1 MHDICMTC
9 DHRNDLRSSQ
19 VHSNP
24 STFIS
29 IYIIKESPYG
39 LNGLAMKASLYI
51 DIYIYICKYCLSL
64 NIHICGRTACIHAC
78 IHADYIYIHIYNR
91 GLSGNAP
98 IVQILGIFYDS
109 MNIYNQMD
117 FSVLRYI

>member
-1 MHDICMTC
+1 MCMTC

-51 DIYIYICKYCLSL
+51 YIDIYIYICKYCLSL
-64 NIHICGRTACIHAC
+64 NIHICGRTACIYAC
-78 IHADYIYIHIYNR
+78 MHSCRLYIINR
-91 GLSGNAP
+91 GLSENVRLY
-98 IVQILGIFYDS
+98 IYSIYIFYDS
-109 MNIYNQMD
+109 MNSI
-117 FSVLRYI
+117 